1 MVYLKVY
8 NVTTINGALE
18 WIGFG
23 LYHTSVSIYN
33 MEFSYG
39 GHREPVSGI
48 VVVNEGNSA
57 GLTLR
62 ESIPVGTSYYSA
74 DEIDDIIETFGEFWH
89 GCDYD
94 PFAKNCNDFTEM
106 LIRQIC
112 DNEKFYVPSYIN
124 RFCKLGSVLRMWF
137 KPLQEIVGDIVNYD
151 DDEEGS

>member
-106 LIRQIC
+106 LIR
-112 DNEKFYVPSYIN
+112 
-124 RFCKLGSVLRMWF
+124 
-137 KPLQEIVGDIVNYD
+137 
-151 DDEEGS
+151 